1 MRILITGGFGF
12 IGGRLATDLFRA
24 GHEVVIGTRHP
35 VSSPDWLPQS
45 DVVKMVWDD
54 EVSLSRSCDGIDA
67 IIHAAGMNVQDCDAD
82 PVSAL
87 GFNGLATA
95 KLVAAAGRENVK
107 RFIYLSTAH
116 VYSGK
121 LTGVITEETCPRNTH
136 PYATSHLAGENI
148 VLNANQQGQI
158 DGIVLRLSNVFG
170 APMQNEVNCWTLLAN
185 DLCRQISNTRKLVLR
200 SNGNQRRDFISMS
213 EICRILQHITT
224 YGADTLSTKV
234 INVGSGTSQTVYE
247 ISKLIQSRCKI
258 LLGFEPEILRPII
271 GFPEKAETFVYK
283 TNRLAEL
290 GLNVSIDNTFEID
303 NLITFCQ
310 SSFKKSYRDNV

>member
-1 MRILITGGFGF
+1 M
-12 IGGRLATDLFRA
+12 
-24 GHEVVIGTRHP
+24 
-35 VSSPDWLPQS
+35 
-45 DVVKMVWDD
+45 
-54 EVSLSRSCDGIDA
+54 
-67 IIHAAGMNVQDCDAD
+67 
-82 PVSAL
+82 
-87 GFNGLATA
+87 
-95 KLVAAAGRENVK
+95 
-107 RFIYLSTAH
+107 
-116 VYSGK
+116 
-121 LTGVITEETCPRNTH
+121 ITEETCPRNTH

-170 APMQNEVNCWTLLAN
+170 APMQNENNCWTLLVN

-271 GFPEKAETFVYK
+271 GLAEKVETLKYK

-310 SSFKKSYRDNV
+310 ASFKKSCRDNV